1 MQTIAELQAQMA
13 SIRKQI
19 DEQKAAGKRD
29 ALADILSKMNEFG
42 ISIHEIQRRIVPVK
56 AKAAKTV
63 KYRLEDKTWSGKG
76 KKPKWVKDIEER
88 GGSVDDYRI
97 AWSCE
102 RN

>member
-13 SIRKQI
+13 SIQKQI
-19 DEQKAAGKRD
+19 NEQKAAGKRE

-42 ISIHEIQRRIVPVK
+42 ITIHEIQRRIVPVK

-76 KKPKWVKDIEER
+76 KKPKWVKNIEER
-88 GGSVDDYRI
+88 GGRLDDYLV
-97 AWSCE
+97 A
-102 RN
+102 